1 MSGPQLSSHL
11 PCRCQSHLSITR
23 PLLPRWRAE
32 RNLDTPYSLHGTTIF
47 ARPVR
52 GTIGGA
58 SFLANSRALPLLER
72 SCDAIDCLDVLEYVQ
87 DDQAIIAEMARVLRP
102 GGMLRVRVP
111 NAGPLAGL
119 DAYNLYCYLTDITRR
134 GRKPVEIDE
143 VGWRRHY
150 SADDLKELLGPEFVV
165 RTITTHRVGIAELLN
180 VSALALFRW
189 YRRSDARYRRAKAI
203 VERVERIENRIKP
216 RRIGTVLVFEA
227 VRAREI

>member
-1 MSGPQLSSHL
+1 M
-11 PCRCQSHLSITR
+11 
-23 PLLPRWRAE
+23 
-32 RNLDTPYSLHGTTIF
+32 
-47 ARPVR
+47 
-52 GTIGGA
+52 
-58 SFLANSRALPLLER
+58 
-72 SCDAIDCLDVLEYVQ
+72 
-87 DDQAIIAEMARVLRP
+87 IAEMARVLRP

-119 DAYNLYCYLTDITRR
+119 DAYNLYRYLTDITRR

-165 RTITTHRVGIAELLN
+165 RTIATHRVGIAELLN

-189 YRRSDARYRRAKAI
+189 YCRSDARYRRAQTI
-203 VERVERIENRIKP
+203 VERVERIENRIRP
-216 RRIGTVLVFEA
+216 RRIGTVLVVEA